1 MRIGTLF
8 LAAAPV
14 LAGVNIELSKGLV
27 LKFRIN
33 LVLKFRLYLTY
44 VLRPCIVNTILS
56 IS

>member
-44 VLRPCIVNTILS
+44 VLRPCIVNTIL
-56 IS
+56 